1 MESNSRNMS
10 INVPVDIYTDL
21 NRASREYDMT
31 ITDLYYFILNGNK
44 VDSEVFEELFTDAF
58 NNFYAYAAQK
68 DRVSNELVIPAVREA
83 FNLEDSDVITN
94 KWTINFDGSHIC
106 NISDILIDKNNQM
119 ELYSGEANPKWIQ
132 GINYNTS
139 KMEILDLLI
148 SKLVTT
154 INENSAS
161 IIKEEY
167 KKLRDMRVKFAI
179 EKDEAQAALM
189 KEEVD
194 EIIKNEDPA
203 KCTWKIDPI
212 AKTLIVT
219 KTVD

>member
-1 MESNSRNMS
+1 
-10 INVPVDIYTDL
+10 
-21 NRASREYDMT
+21 
-31 ITDLYYFILNGNK
+31 
-44 VDSEVFEELFTDAF
+44 
-58 NNFYAYAAQK
+58 
-68 DRVSNELVIPAVREA
+68 
-83 FNLEDSDVITN
+83 
-94 KWTINFDGSHIC
+94 
-106 NISDILIDKNNQM
+106 M

-189 KEEVD
+189 KEEVN
-194 EIIKNEDPA
+194 EIIKDEDPE